1 MQLLELSYTK
11 LTQVAPDLAK
21 HIVSFRDLTEELSV
35 DEGIELGAFII
46 EVNTSRYFIPV
57 MSKAGSVYPLD
68 SIFSVDLDMFLPLTK
83 DIIVKIITS
92 SAVEFGKT
100 VKPADTVNITK
111 NPSVYQFVTPPR
123 TGKVSYASTKLPE
136 VLAQMPGQ
144 YKQAMLSHMTANVDF
159 SRKLASVFDISDI
172 ISALKHVPE
181 EHKHEIEIPAVQVV
195 TGGDGLSHESIQSI
209 LNEGYAIIGAP
220 KTIRFVNVVTESD
233 YRNPGYTTLGA
244 IEEGK
249 ACKIV
254 LQSGEELAAVKLPGA
269 MGALAVTGEV
279 YKECGNPIVVKIVEQ
294 TEDAHS
300 LDKLL
305 SMLSVKD
312 PSETG
317 GRLLAMYGNT
327 PVALGTT
334 YFHSTSPSGKV
345 QFSSCDKHRVHK
357 QFTSIP
363 SFAQSPIVE
372 GTNVVVGPVK
382 FYHVIEPKHGNYVE
396 TNLTNALLAAKIR
409 ENELL
414 PVCKDVAYDCGE
426 FYVNGKSAG
435 DISTFVRQFAVEEE
449 VAPEKIKDI
458 VKQAKKCKHVKV
470 FMSKKAEEAMEPSY
484 GQPARPQPKITGD
497 AKEFSAKTYES
508 ALKAENQEVAENV
521 IISELLQDPNMY
533 DTIGSYLPEI
543 ASTVDR
549 IGRILFLSR
558 LNSSNLAE
566 TIGYNNSTEM
576 LNSLRNVYRLLGD
589 NYVKLERLVNNVT
602 ADA

>member
-181 EHKHEIEIPAVQVV
+181 EHKHEIELPAVQVV
-195 TGGDGLSHESIQSI
+195 TGGDGLSHEAIQSI
-209 LNEGYAIIGAP
+209 LNDGYAILGEP
-220 KTIRFVNVVTESD
+220 KTLRFVNVVTESD
-233 YRNPGYTTLGA
+233 YKNPGYTTLDA
-244 IEEGK
+244 IEVGK

-254 LQSGEELAAVKLPGA
+254 LQSGDELAAVKLPGR
-269 MGALAVTGEV
+269 MGALAVTGEIV
-279 YKECGNPIVVKIVEQ
+279 KEHGIPIVVKIVEHA
-294 TEDAHS
+294 EDAHS
-300 LDKLL
+300 LDKI
-305 SMLSVKD
+305 
-312 PSETG
+312 
-317 GRLLAMYGNT
+317 LAMIPAHHGEDQAMLLGVYGNT
-327 PVALGTT
+327 PISLGHTN
-334 YFHSTSPSGKV
+334 FNSSSVSGKLH
-345 QFSSCDKHRVHK
+345 FSGYDSRGEYK
-357 QFTSIP
+357 QFTSLP
-363 SFAQSPIVE
+363 NFAQTPIVE
-372 GTNVVVGPVK
+372 GSNVVVGPVK
-382 FYHVIEPKHGNYVE
+382 FYAVSNLGSGKYVE
-396 TNLTNALLAAKIR
+396 TSLTNALLAAKIR
-409 ENELL
+409 EHELL
-414 PVCKDVAYDCGE
+414 PICKDVSYDCGE
-426 FYVNGKSAG
+426 FYVNGKMAG
-435 DISTFVRQFAVEEE
+435 DVSTFVRQFATEEE
-449 VAPEKIKDI
+449 VSPEKIKDI
-458 VKQAKKCKHVKV
+458 VKQAKKNKHIKV
-470 FMSKKAEEAMEPSY
+470 FMSKKAEETMEPSY
-484 GQPARPQPKITGD
+484 GQPAKPLPKVSGD
-497 AKEFSAKTYES
+497 AKEFSSRTYEN